1 MNLNLTRRQFGQLAA
16 IATAATATGL
26 FSNKILA
33 QQSTT
38 VIFGVRHG
46 KISNTDSLADPN
58 SDITDLTD
66 GKTTA
71 DILPSALE
79 TIVVESFDVASQ
91 NIKTVLRT
99 PPILET
105 GEQISGF
112 VSLKDGRFVVAA
124 TNTDSDKKNDE
135 RVRLIFLSKS
145 PKSVA
150 VSGLKNKETLR
161 SLLRLKDGSVV
172 GLVDPINGTSPSRI
186 VTINPDTGDITDRNR
201 IPDQKRVTAL
211 AQCPNGTFY
220 GIAVEKTGETSLF
233 EIDQEKSTQLIF
245 NGRPWNSGLIG
256 LVCAASNEFYALGA
270 LRHQEYPLYF
280 HTVNANTGEI
290 KRINKGFNVSAITVR

>member
-1 MNLNLTRRQFGQLAA
+1 MNLNVTRRQFGQLVA
-16 IATAATATGL
+16 IGTAATATGL

-33 QQSTT
+33 QQSSTL
-38 VIFGVRHG
+38 IFGVRHG

-58 SDITDLTD
+58 SDTTDLTD
-66 GKTTA
+66 ARTTA

-91 NIKTVLRT
+91 NIQTVLRSA
-99 PPILET
+99 PILEI

-112 VSLKDGRFVVAA
+112 VSLKDGTFVVAA
-124 TNTDSDKKNDE
+124 TNTDSDKKKDE

-150 VSGLKNKETLR
+150 VSGLKNKEALR

-172 GLVDPINGTSPSRI
+172 GLVDSINGASPSRI

-201 IPDQKRVTAL
+201 IPDQKRVNAL
-211 AQCPNGTFY
+211 AQCPDGTFY

-233 EIDQEKSTQLIF
+233 EIDQEQSTKLSF
-245 NGRPWNSGLIG
+245 NGQQWNSGLIG
-256 LVCAASNEFYALGA
+256 LVCAASNQFYALGA
-270 LRHQEYPLYF
+270 LRHQEYPLYL

-290 KRINKGFNVSAITVR
+290 KRINKGFNVSAITIR